1 MAGIG
6 DWYGSLF
13 NKLTNRITILL
24 SGYVRA
30 IKESHVLS
38 TWEGGILF

>member
-13 NKLTNRITILL
+13 KKLTNRITILL
-24 SGYVRA
+24 GGYVRA
-30 IKESHVLS
+30 IKESHVSS